1 MRQLGKIQATF
12 SGRVVALAIALL
24 LLLSGCGKAKE
35 DVTFP
40 CLLADEQLSVTS
52 LFQYSGE
59 NPDCGDEAGE
69 NVDSLAVTNQSGRH
83 LTSAKITAK
92 LADGTRLTFQLADI
106 PAGQTVW
113 VFDQDN
119 GSFASSSACKELKCE
134 ASFEAE
140 TPLLED
146 QVAVETEGTSVTLTN
161 LTDEDLAGL
170 TVYCHCIFDG
180 TYFGGSTYAYPVDGI
195 PAGGRVTIQAEECY
209 LGEAAVVRVTRNS

>member
-12 SGRVVALAIALL
+12 SGRVVTLAIALL

-69 NVDSLAVTNQSGRH
+69 NVVSLAVTNQSGRH

-180 TYFGGSTYAYPVDGI
+180 TYFGGSTYA
-195 PAGGRVTIQAEECY
+195 
-209 LGEAAVVRVTRNS
+209 